1 MKKQILL
8 GLVSLSVVALACW
21 VILQLAAWSIPT
33 WFALSVYAQQYS
45 IGISLSVGLVT
56 LLVGLRLN
64 FVRQRKQEQE
74 QLQK

>member
-1 MKKQILL
+1 MKKQVIVGITSLL
-8 GLVSLSVVALACW
+8 VVAFACW

-33 WFALSVYAQQYS
+33 WFALSVYAQQYL
-45 IGISLSVGLVT
+45 IGISLGVGLLT

-74 QLQK
+74 